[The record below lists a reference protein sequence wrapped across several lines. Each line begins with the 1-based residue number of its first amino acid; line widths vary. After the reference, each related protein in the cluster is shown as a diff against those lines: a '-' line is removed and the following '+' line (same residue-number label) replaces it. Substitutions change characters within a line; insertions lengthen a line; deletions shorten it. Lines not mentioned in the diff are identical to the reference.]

1 LVREFGFKRT
11 VGSNGNGKVAADQ
24 GERHAGDEPY
34 ADAELLERAL
44 SVIPNNL
51 GWDEWNNVGMAI
63 WPATNGAGAGFA
75 IFDAW
80 SRKSEKHDAKN
91 TAAKWAAYH
100 RSPPSCIGAGTIFY
114 LANEAKPGW
123 RTDSPK
129 DIPERYA
136 PSISPDQD
144 QRNTYESPGD
154 VDAQPVDLWAE
165 LAMPSLPEGALPE
178 RIEKLARHQSQLM
191 GVDPGGIAAA
201 ALTVCAA
208 AIPDRIQVR
217 VKA

>member
-1 LVREFGFKRT
+1 MRVMSHTPTQNYLSE
-11 VGSNGNGKVAADQ
+11 
-24 GERHAGDEPY
+24 H
-34 ADAELLERAL
+34 LAL
-44 SVIPNNL
+44 SPITL
-51 GWDEWNNVGMAI
+51 VG
-63 WPATNGAGAGFA
+63 TNG
-75 IFDAW
+75 ITLAW
-80 SRKSEKHDAKN
+80 PYGPQLTEQAPGLPYLMRGRRKSEKHDAKN